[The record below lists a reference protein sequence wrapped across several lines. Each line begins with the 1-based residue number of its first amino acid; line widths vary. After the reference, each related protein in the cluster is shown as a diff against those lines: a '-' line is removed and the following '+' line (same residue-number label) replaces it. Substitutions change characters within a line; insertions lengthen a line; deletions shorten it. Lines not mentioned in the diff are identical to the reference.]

1 MAGRSPQLSESAV
14 IRSLR
19 RFRDRYFP
27 NSGTVVNDVL
37 SPVGDTA
44 EQPQPGYFD
53 SLPVRQILIFIL
65 GNVFYLF
72 IWLSKNMLWSG
83 WNLGRVFIN
92 RIWTLLDQ
100 FIVLCTFIPI
110 AYFSEGHVLFPLY
123 WYTQLTLADCD
134 ITQNRWAYKISA
146 SVIKVHL

>member
-37 SPVGDTA
+37 SPVRDTA

-72 IWLSKNMLWSG
+72 I
-83 WNLGRVFIN
+83 
-92 RIWTLLDQ
+92 
-100 FIVLCTFIPI
+100 
-110 AYFSEGHVLFPLY
+110 
-123 WYTQLTLADCD
+123 
-134 ITQNRWAYKISA
+134 
-146 SVIKVHL
+146 